1 MLKLIQVHACKTDE
15 ENAYGCAI
23 QQATKSRPQAA
34 FWSLAQL
41 AQAICKALMTML
53 NLQPACMP
61 SRGQARA
68 WRALTVLTVGLL
80 LGSCGGGGSNSG
92 ASAATP
98 TATDPEPVLIDFP
111 IAKRASLYLPV
122 GNKRLL
128 FMGQD
133 MVALGGL
140 VDGAI
145 TYRDGYLDDAD
156 LRGLPVGLTT
166 YLQVTDNQGLT
177 STFHNSGEEKN
188 AELTVNHPAFKD
200 GGSKPL
206 LAIGYYLDNNYDQ
219 VLNGGRDA
227 NLKALA
233 DWIKAKN
240 LPVFLR
246 IGYEFNGSWTGH
258 PKNKSGFI
266 NAYRYIASK
275 LQHYGAT
282 QVSFVWQSDGQ
293 GSEAE
298 LAAFYP
304 GDAYVDWVGYTH
316 FDLQG
321 EGLLALAKT
330 HNKPVMISEA
340 SPLRFNL
347 AKAGDADGKAAWDAW
362 FQPLLDHM
370 KAHPEIRALAYIN
383 DNWPAKAMWVN
394 IAQFNTAD
402 TRIQRS
408 PYVKAKWISE
418 MNNGTWVT
426 RAEALNAVGF
436 TP

>member
-1 MLKLIQVHACKTDE
+1 MLMSVM
-15 ENAYGCAI
+15 
-23 QQATKSRPQAA
+23 SRFGFDLAA
-34 FWSLAQL
+34 A
-41 AQAICKALMTML
+41 
-53 NLQPACMP
+53 P
-61 SRGQARA
+61 
-68 WRALTVLTVGLL
+68 RALALLLAFVGVGLL
-80 LGSCGGGGSNSG
+80 SSSCGGGGS
-92 ASAATP
+92 ASAATSP
-98 TATDPEPVLIDFP
+98 TPDPTPTLINFP
-111 IAKRASLYLPV
+111 IATRASLYLPS
-122 GNKRLL
+122 GSKRLL

-140 VDGAI
+140 ADGS
-145 TYRDGYLDDAD
+145 TRYGDGYMDDAE

-166 YLQVTDNQGLT
+166 YLQVMDNQGLT
-177 STFHNSGEEKN
+177 TTFHNNGEEKN
-188 AELTVNHPAFKD
+188 AELTVNHPAFQQS
-200 GGSKPL
+200 GTKPL
-206 LAIGYYLDNNYDQ
+206 LAIGYFLDNNYEQ

-258 PKNKSGFI
+258 PNNKIGFI

-275 LQHYGAT
+275 LQQYGAS
-282 QVSFVWQSDGQ
+282 QVAFVWQSDGQ

-304 GDAYVDWVGYTH
+304 GDAYVDWVGYTQ
-316 FDLQG
+316 FDLKG
-321 EGLLALAKT
+321 EGMLAFAKA
-330 HNKPVMISEA
+330 HNKPVMIAEA

-347 AKAGDADGKAAWDAW
+347 AKAADADGKAAWDGW

-383 DNWPAKAMWVN
+383 DNWPAKAMWVGN
-394 IAQFNTAD
+394 AQFNTAD

-408 PYVKAKWISE
+408 AYVKAKWISE
-418 MNNGTWVT
+418 MNNGSWVT
-426 RAEALNAVGF
+426 RAEALSTVGF
-436 TP
+436 KP

>member
-1 MLKLIQVHACKTDE
+1 MLMNIIQGGAGTGR
-15 ENAYGCAI
+15 AAA
-23 QQATKSRPQAA
+23 QSR
-34 FWSLAQL
+34 
-41 AQAICKALMTML
+41 C
-53 NLQPACMP
+53 
-61 SRGQARA
+61 RARA
-68 WRALTVLTVGLL
+68 WRAWRAFAFVTLGLL
-80 LGSCGGGGSNSG
+80 ASSCGGGGG
-92 ASAATP
+92 ANAATP
-98 TATDPEPVLIDFP
+98 PPPDAIPTLIDYP
-111 IAKRASLYLPV
+111 IAKRAPLHLPS

-140 VDGAI
+140 TDGA
-145 TYRDGYLDDAD
+145 TSYSGGYMDDSD
-156 LRGLPVGLTT
+156 LRGTPVGLTT
-166 YLQVTDNQGLT
+166 YLQVMDNQGLT

-188 AELTVNHPAFKD
+188 AELTVNHPVFKD
-200 GGSKPL
+200 SSGKPL
-206 LAIGYYLDNNYDQ
+206 MAIGYFLDNNYDL
-219 VLNGGRDA
+219 VLNGSRDA

-258 PKNKSGFI
+258 PNNKIGFI

-275 LQHYGAT
+275 LQQFGAS
-282 QVSFVWQSDGQ
+282 QVAFVWQSDGQ

-304 GDAYVDWVGYTH
+304 GDAYVDWVGYTQ
-316 FDLQG
+316 FDLKG

-330 HNKPVMISEA
+330 HNKPVMIAEA

-347 AKAGDADGKAAWDAW
+347 AKAGDADGKAAWDGW

-394 IAQFNTAD
+394 IPQFNTAD

-418 MNNGTWVT
+418 MNSRTWVT
-426 RAEALNAVGF
+426 RAEALNTVGF
-436 TP
+436 RP